1 MTHDLSHTQAVS
13 TQVGPD
19 QHKSPFSSL
28 RLAQNFGESLGVKKV
43 LSTVQVGKPGK
54 DRFFRAHKSPDMVFP
69 AMLLENKATSEVY
82 LVSAP
87 IAGILGN
94 LVQPVELNAAIDR
107 QGNPFLIPVPLPDQ
121 NGNRNHWHQSL
132 AEAVARSQETWI
144 RITANKAVGGYD
156 VFEASAKL
164 PEPIWPTE
172 SMDSLLDVAF
182 RGRVIDVPNH
192 PVVIDLLG
200 GI

>member
-1 MTHDLSHTQAVS
+1 MMVNETTTVATGS
-13 TQVGPD
+13 TQ
-19 QHKSPFSSL
+19 KSSPFSSL

-43 LSTVQVGKPGK
+43 LSTVQVCKPGK

-82 LVSAP
+82 LVSAQ
-87 IAGILGN
+87 IAGVLGN
-94 LVQPVELNAAIDR
+94 LVRPVELHAAIDR
-107 QGNPFLIPVPLPDQ
+107 QGNPFLIPVPLPDSS
-121 NGNRNHWHQSL
+121 GNRNRWHQSL
-132 AEAVARSQETWI
+132 DEAVVRSQETWI
-144 RITANKAVGGYD
+144 RITANKTIGGYD
-156 VFEASAKL
+156 IFEASAKL

-172 SMDSLLDVAF
+172 SMDSLLEVAF
-182 RGRVIDVPNH
+182 RGRVLDDPNH

>member
-1 MTHDLSHTQAVS
+1 
-13 TQVGPD
+13 
-19 QHKSPFSSL
+19 
-28 RLAQNFGESLGVKKV
+28 
-43 LSTVQVGKPGK
+43 
-54 DRFFRAHKSPDMVFP
+54 MVFP

-94 LVQPVELNAAIDR
+94 LVRPVELNAAIDR

-156 VFEASAKL
+156 IYMASAKL

-172 SMDSLLDVAF
+172 SMESLLEVAF
-182 RGRVIDVPNH
+182 RGRVLDDPNH
-192 PVVIDLLG
+192 AVVIDLLG

>member
-1 MTHDLSHTQAVS
+1 MTQNT
-13 TQVGPD
+13 
-19 QHKSPFSSL
+19 SPFSSL
-28 RLAQNFGESLGVKKV
+28 RLAQNFGETLGVKKV

-69 AMLLENKATSEVY
+69 AMLLENKTTSETF

-87 IAGILGN
+87 IAGILGS
-94 LVQPVELNAAIDR
+94 LVRPVELKAAVDR
-107 QGNPFLIPVPLPDQ
+107 QGNSFLIPVPLPDS
-121 NGNRNHWHQSL
+121 NGNRNRWHQSL
-132 AEAVARSQETWI
+132 DDAVVRSQDTWI
-144 RITANKAVGGYD
+144 RITANKATGGYD
-156 VFEASAKL
+156 IFEANAKL

-172 SMDSLLDVAF
+172 SMDSLLEVAF
-182 RGRVIDVPNH
+182 RGRILNDPNH

>member
-1 MTHDLSHTQAVS
+1 MLVNQTTTAVATGQTQAS
-13 TQVGPD
+13 
-19 QHKSPFSSL
+19 SPFSSL
-28 RLAQNFGESLGVKKV
+28 RLAQNFGETLGVKKV

-69 AMLLENKATSEVY
+69 AMLLENKTTSETF

-87 IAGILGN
+87 IADILGS
-94 LVQPVELNAAIDR
+94 LVRPVELKAAVDR
-107 QGNPFLIPVPLPDQ
+107 QGNPFLIPVPLPDSS
-121 NGNRNHWHQSL
+121 GNRNRWHQSL
-132 AEAVARSQETWI
+132 DDAVVRSKDTWI
-144 RITANKAVGGYD
+144 RITANKVTGGYD
-156 VFEASAKL
+156 IFEANAKL

-182 RGRVIDVPNH
+182 RGRVLDNPHH

>member
-1 MTHDLSHTQAVS
+1 
-13 TQVGPD
+13 
-19 QHKSPFSSL
+19 
-28 RLAQNFGESLGVKKV
+28 
-43 LSTVQVGKPGK
+43 
-54 DRFFRAHKSPDMVFP
+54 
-69 AMLLENKATSEVY
+69 
-82 LVSAP
+82 
-87 IAGILGN
+87 
-94 LVQPVELNAAIDR
+94 
-107 QGNPFLIPVPLPDQ
+107 
-121 NGNRNHWHQSL
+121 L

-182 RGRVIDVPNH
+182 RGRVLDVPNH

>member
-1 MTHDLSHTQAVS
+1 MVNETTKVANGS
-13 TQVGPD
+13 TQ
-19 QHKSPFSSL
+19 KSSPFSSL

-82 LVSAP
+82 LVSAQ
-87 IAGILGN
+87 IAGVLGN
-94 LVQPVELNAAIDR
+94 LVRPVELHAAIDR
-107 QGNPFLIPVPLPDQ
+107 QGNPSLIPVPLPDQ

-132 AEAVARSQETWI
+132 AEAVIRSQETWI
-144 RITANKAVGGYD
+144 RITANKAIGGYD
-156 VFEASAKL
+156 IFEASAKL
-164 PEPIWPTE
+164 PEPLWPTE

-182 RGRVIDVPNH
+182 RGRILNDPHH

-200 GI
+200 GV

>member
-1 MTHDLSHTQAVS
+1 MMVNETTAVASGS
-13 TQVGPD
+13 TQ
-19 QHKSPFSSL
+19 KSSPFSSL
-28 RLAQNFGESLGVKKV
+28 RLAQNFGETLGVKKV

-54 DRFFRAHKSPDMVFP
+54 DRFFRAHKSPDRVFP

-82 LVSAP
+82 LVSAQ
-87 IAGILGN
+87 IADVLGN
-94 LVQPVELNAAIDR
+94 LVRPVELHAVIDR
-107 QGNPFLIPVPLPDQ
+107 QGNPSLIPVPLPDQ

-132 AEAVARSQETWI
+132 AQAVIRSQETWI
-144 RITANKAVGGYD
+144 RITANKAIGGYD
-156 VFEASAKL
+156 IFEASAKL

-182 RGRVIDVPNH
+182 RGRILNDPHH

-200 GI
+200 GV